1 MYHQVQMCELLDDTP
16 SAVQPLYLGV
26 LGSRQDL
33 SEKQIREEIL
43 FPLLEVFGRPPEQV
57 IVPVEGV
64 TSMYISDWAETLKIP
79 TQIYEADWH
88 RHKRRAKLFRDF
100 RIQKESSCFLI
111 FLNKRSNFNEKLSER
126 LAKQGKRVFT
136 FSYTEKE
143 LEEISIEQISE
154 REQPVRQAKRGS
166 KPSIGKEQ
174 GLLQLRLS
182 ECPGIQ
188 FQQINPSVT

>member
-1 MYHQVQMCELLDDTP
+1 MCEILDDTP
-16 SAVQPLYLGV
+16 GAVQPLYLGI

-33 SEKQIREEIL
+33 SEKEIRESIL
-43 FPLLEVFGRPPEQV
+43 LPLLEVFERPPEQV
-57 IVPVEGV
+57 IVPVEGL
-64 TSMYISDWAETLKIP
+64 TSIYISDWAESLKIP

-100 RIQKESSCFLI
+100 RIQKESTCFLI
-111 FLNKRSNFNEKLSER
+111 FLNKKSDFNEKLSER

-136 FSYTEKE
+136 FSYAEKE

-154 REQPVRQAKRGS
+154 REQPARPAKRGS
-166 KPSIGKEQ
+166 KPSTGKEQ

-188 FQQINPSVT
+188 FQQKGLSAT